1 MTSPRRMIE
10 SLLGPKEKLCV
21 GAWNVRT
28 MFETSKTAQV
38 ADEMQR
44 YGLDILG
51 VSECRWL
58 KSGKMRVNSGHT
70 ILYSGHDD
78 KHQSGVAIMISK
90 EKIKT
95 LLEWEPINDRLIRA
109 RFNSK
114 YCKLTI
120 IQCYAPTND
129 VEEEI
134 KDDFYEQL
142 QMVVSKVP
150 QHDMLLMMGDLNAK
164 VGADNTDCERSMGK
178 HGCGI
183 RNDNGERLVDF
194 CLNNNLMIGGTIF
207 PHKDIHKL
215 TWKSPDGRT
224 TNQIDHM
231 IINNKWRRSLYDVKV
246 YRGADVNSDHYLLK
260 ATIKLK
266 LRRDHQQQG
275 MKRKFDIDKL
285 KIPNINKAFNLELK
299 NRFKALENNP
309 DDQDNIQGKWDTIK
323 ETYVET
329 AAKTLGYRTKK
340 NKEWLTSDTWERIS
354 ERKKLKQKIISTKST
369 RLQEQMQISYREKD
383 KEVKRSARK
392 DSRMHLDNLA
402 KRAEHA
408 ASHGEMSVVYKITK
422 QLCGKNTTQPALV
435 KDKDGHPLSTD
446 HEQAKRWV
454 QYFQEVLNCPEPDEP
469 TTPVPAEEDLEIDLE
484 SPTLEEVKK
493 FYKKSLKW
501 EITWH

>member
-1 MTSPRRMIE
+1 MTSPRRMIK

-38 ADEMQR
+38 ADEMQIC
-44 YGLDILG
+44 GLDILG
-51 VSECRWL
+51 VSECLWL

-78 KHQSGVAIMISK
+78 KHQSGVGIMISK

-129 VEEEI
+129 AEEEI

-183 RNDNGERLVDF
+183 RNDNGERLIDF
-194 CLNNNLMIGGTIF
+194 CLNNNLVIGGTIF

-246 YRGADVNSDHYLLK
+246 YRGADVNGDHYLLK

-266 LRRDHQQQG
+266 LRRNHQQ
-275 MKRKFDIDKL
+275 
-285 KIPNINKAFNLELK
+285 
-299 NRFKALENNP
+299 
-309 DDQDNIQGKWDTIK
+309 
-323 ETYVET
+323 
-329 AAKTLGYRTKK
+329 
-340 NKEWLTSDTWERIS
+340 
-354 ERKKLKQKIISTKST
+354 
-369 RLQEQMQISYREKD
+369 
-383 KEVKRSARK
+383 
-392 DSRMHLDNLA
+392 
-402 KRAEHA
+402 
-408 ASHGEMSVVYKITK
+408 
-422 QLCGKNTTQPALV
+422 
-435 KDKDGHPLSTD
+435 
-446 HEQAKRWV
+446 
-454 QYFQEVLNCPEPDEP
+454 
-469 TTPVPAEEDLEIDLE
+469 
-484 SPTLEEVKK
+484 
-493 FYKKSLKW
+493 
-501 EITWH
+501 